1 MGKFDFD
8 EMDSAIQN
16 AESKRQYEQQ
26 TEFLNK
32 KIELIQELHDSIGI
46 YIEEVRNLVIAV
58 RAIISDINKASTI
71 KCPSN
76 LKSLLDNYANE
87 TCIDVTK
94 KMNAE
99 ATKVVSRISAME
111 KRKALPESL
120 FYVLMI
126 SAIFFFAFF
135 VTLCYLNYA
144 FFHLDKLWSLIIGF
158 SILISLAIGIAIYL
172 CNRSDN
178 REYRFPLSNNL

>member
-126 SAIFFFAFF
+126 SAILAQQQKS
-135 VTLCYLNYA
+135 VEWKTLSKDISNSEHKKWHVLYTSDLCSEC
-144 FFHLDKLWSLIIGF
+144 FHL
-158 SILISLAIGIAIYL
+158 
-172 CNRSDN
+172 
-178 REYRFPLSNNL
+178 

>member
-8 EMDSAIQN
+8 EMDSAMQN

-26 TEFLNK
+26 TELLNK
-32 KIELIQELHDSIGI
+32 NIVLLKEVNESLAV
-46 YIEEVRNLVIAV
+46 YILEAGALCKSYKSL
-58 RAIISDINKASTI
+58 ISDLNEAATI

-76 LKSLLDNYANE
+76 LKPLLSKFVSE
-87 TCIDVTK
+87 VCIDVTK

-120 FYVLMI
+120 FYVLII

-158 SILISLAIGIAIYL
+158 SIFISLAIGISIYL

-178 REYRFPLSNNL
+178 REQ

>member
-8 EMDSAIQN
+8 EMDSAMQN
-16 AESKRQYEQQ
+16 AESKHQYEQQ
-26 TEFLNK
+26 TELLKQNIVLLKEVNEKLSVYTLEAGALGKSYKSLIYDLN
-32 KIELIQELHDSIGI
+32 E
-46 YIEEVRNLVIAV
+46 
-58 RAIISDINKASTI
+58 ASTI

-120 FYVLMI
+120 FYVLTI
-126 SAIFFFAFF
+126 SAISFFAFF
-135 VTLCYLNYA
+135 VTVCYLNYA
-144 FFHLDKLWSLIIGF
+144 FFLLAELWTVVSVFGTMTLCTIG
-158 SILISLAIGIAIYL
+158 ISLYL
-172 CNRSDN
+172 IKKS
-178 REYRFPLSNNL
+178 Y